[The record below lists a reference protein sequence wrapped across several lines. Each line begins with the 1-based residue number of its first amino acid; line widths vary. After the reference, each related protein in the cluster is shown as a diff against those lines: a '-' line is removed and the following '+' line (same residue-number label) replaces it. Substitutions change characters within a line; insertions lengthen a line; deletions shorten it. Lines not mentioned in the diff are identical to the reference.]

1 MTLKRIL
8 DLGLTIPSIII
19 LLPLIMLIAL
29 LVLIKLGP
37 PVFFHQQR
45 PGLNAKP
52 FTLLKFRTMTHIRD
66 MNGNLLPDSERL
78 TPFGRLLR
86 NLSLDELPEFINVI
100 KGEMSLVGP
109 RPLLM
114 QYLSRYTNE
123 QARRHSVK
131 PGITGW
137 AQING
142 RNAISWEEKFK
153 MDVWYVD
160 NQSLL
165 LDLKIIFITLLKII
179 TRKGI
184 NQTGH
189 ATIELFNEEK

>member
-37 PVFFHQQR
+37 PVFFRQQR
-45 PGLNAKP
+45 PGLKAKP
-52 FTLLKFRTMTHIRD
+52 FTLLKFRTMTHKRD
-66 MNGNLLPDSERL
+66 MSGKLLSDAERL
-78 TPFGRLLR
+78 TSFGRILR

-100 KGEMSLVGP
+100 KGEMSFVGP

-114 QYLSRYTNE
+114 QYLTCYTQE
-123 QARRHSVK
+123 QARRHNVK

-153 MDVWYVD
+153 MDLWYVD

-165 LDLKIIFITLLKII
+165 FDLKIIFLTIWKII
-179 TRKGI
+179 TREGI
-184 NQTGH
+184 NQVGY
-189 ATIELFNEEK
+189 ATTEFFYDEK